1 MNTETTTTATLTAPT
16 ATLRAIL
23 ATLNEYTTN
32 ERGPALTL
40 ARVTPIV
47 IEQTA
52 QDETRP
58 TGLTYEATDS
68 YALVQITHRVEH
80 TLTAPA
86 LIDPAAIL
94 AALPNKS
101 QSRTA
106 GDTVLTLTGHTWQ
119 ITTSH
124 TTSSGTTPNAGTW
137 PTTLSLWHDQRPNLA
152 PHTLGAFQLARLA
165 KIAKHIDA
173 EQIHAATM
181 AHTENQPDPRRPIVY
196 TLTAGDLTARV
207 LMMPQRRTE

>member
-1 MNTETTTTATLTAPT
+1 MNTETTTAATITAPA

-23 ATLNEYTTN
+23 AALNEYTTN
-32 ERGPALTL
+32 ERAPVLTL

-58 TGLTYEATDS
+58 SGLTYEATDS
-68 YALVQITHRVEH
+68 YALIQITHRVEH
-80 TLTAPA
+80 TLSAST

-94 AALPNKS
+94 ATMPTKS

-119 ITTSH
+119 ITTNN
-124 TTSSGTTPNAGTW
+124 TTSTGTTPNTGTW

-165 KIAKHIDA
+165 KIAKHIGT
-173 EQIHAATM
+173 EQIHASSM

-196 TLTAGDLTARV
+196 TLNTGDLTARV

>member
-1 MNTETTTTATLTAPT
+1 MNTQTTTHASITMPA

-23 ATLNEYTTN
+23 ATLNEYTTA

-52 QDETRP
+52 DDETRP

-80 TLTAPA
+80 DLPAPA

-94 AALPNKS
+94 ATMPTKNETKK
-101 QSRTA
+101 A
-106 GDTVLTLTGHTWQ
+106 GPSVLTLTGHAWQ
-119 ITTSH
+119 ITTGH
-124 TTSSGTTPNAGTW
+124 TTSTGTTPDAQW
-137 PTTLSLWHDQRPNLA
+137 PTTPALWNDQRPQLA
-152 PHTLGAFQLARLA
+152 PYTLGAFQLARLA
-165 KIAKHIDA
+165 KIAKHLNT

-181 AHTENQPDPRRPIVY
+181 ATTNDQPDPRRPIVH
-196 TLTAGDLTARV
+196 TLNAGPIECRV
-207 LMMPQRRTE
+207 LMMPQRRAGE